1 MARYIWFSEFL
12 FKITRWKSKEVRLV
26 GDEIYD
32 LLPNIKN
39 KKKKNQSMGLKFFFW
54 NYLWI
59 SPYIFDPLDSTY
71 INCQNLNT
79 KCLNDPIVNLLN
91 KENCQNIKGIQNK
104 NSAAYF
110 WLTNFSLLF
119 ADEDSGPFL
128 LQLLLEFRVSILI

>member
-39 KKKKNQSMGLKFFFW
+39 KKRKKVNGVEVFLWKLPLNFTI
-54 NYLWI
+54 YLFN
-59 SPYIFDPLDSTY
+59 FDPLGSMY

-79 KCLNDPIVNLLN
+79 KCFNDPIVNLLN

-110 WLTNFSLLF
+110 WMTNFSLLF
-119 ADEDSGPFL
+119 ADEDSG
-128 LQLLLEFRVSILI
+128 VSLKNSCKK